1 MSGRSPDEH
10 SAEPN
15 DAYPYARAWNY
26 TLWLLGRQAYTTG
39 QLRDKLTRK
48 GATDETVS
56 RVLEKLV
63 ELKLVDD
70 ALYAET
76 FVRTRSRTKGAIRLR
91 QELFH
96 KGVAEPLVEKAVGG
110 LGEAAQLE
118 SATALA
124 QKNLWR
130 WKGEPRER
138 YAKAYAF
145 LARRGFPV
153 DVVRGALEQ
162 TFTSDED

>member
-1 MSGRSPDEH
+1 MS
-10 SAEPN
+10 EPPP
-15 DAYPYARAWNY
+15 DAYPYERAWNY

-39 QLRDKLTRK
+39 QLRDKLRRK
-48 GATDETVS
+48 GATDETVE
-56 RVLEKLV
+56 RVLGRLV
-63 ELKLVDD
+63 DLKLVDD

-76 FVRTRSRTKGAIRLR
+76 FVRTRSRNKGALRLR

-96 KGVAEPLVEKAVGG
+96 KGVAEALVEKAVGG
-110 LGEAAQLE
+110 LDEKTQLE
-118 SATALA
+118 SALALTE
-124 QKNLWR
+124 KNLWR

-153 DVVRGALEQ
+153 DVVREALAQ
-162 TFTSDED
+162 AFSDEDT

>member
-1 MSGRSPDEH
+1 MSSAPDG
-10 SAEPN
+10 
-15 DAYPYARAWNY
+15 YPYERAWNY

-39 QLRDKLTRK
+39 QLKDKLIRK
-48 GATDETVS
+48 GAAESTIIK
-56 RVLEKLV
+56 VLEKLA

-76 FVRTRSRTKGAIRLR
+76 FVRTRSRNKGAIRLR
-91 QELFH
+91 QELFR
-96 KGVAEPLVEKAVGG
+96 KGVAEPLVDKAVGE
-110 LGEAAQLE
+110 LDEDTQLE
-118 SATALA
+118 SAAALA

-153 DVVRGALEQ
+153 EVVRAALEQ
-162 TFTSDED
+162 IFLDEPKP

>member
-1 MSGRSPDEH
+1 M
-10 SAEPN
+10 N
-15 DAYPYARAWNY
+15 DPYVPEEAYPYERAWNY

-39 QLRDKLTRK
+39 QLRDKLKRK
-48 GATDETVS
+48 GATDETVE
-56 RVLEKLV
+56 RVIGKLID
-63 ELKLVDD
+63 LKLVDD

-76 FVRTRSRTKGAIRLR
+76 FVRTRSRNKGAIRLR

-96 KGVAEPLVEKAVGG
+96 KGVDEVLVDKAVEN
-110 LGEAAQLE
+110 LGEETQLE
-118 SATALA
+118 SARSLVE
-124 QKNLWR
+124 KNRWR

-153 DVVRGALEQ
+153 DVVREALENLAEE
-162 TFTSDED
+162 TG

>member
-1 MSGRSPDEH
+1 M
-10 SAEPN
+10 N
-15 DAYPYARAWNY
+15 DAPSEYPYERAWNY
-26 TLWLLGRQAYTTG
+26 ALWLLGRQAYTTG
-39 QLRDKLTRK
+39 QLKDKLVRK
-48 GATDETVS
+48 GATEGTVT
-56 RVLEKLV
+56 RVLAKLT

-76 FVRTRSRTKGAIRLR
+76 FVRSRSRSKGAIRLR
-91 QELFH
+91 QELFRR
-96 KGVAEPLVEKAVGG
+96 GVAEPLVDKAVSE
-110 LGEAAQLE
+110 LGEDTQLE
-118 SATALA
+118 TALSLT

-130 WKGEPRER
+130 WKGEPRQR

-162 TFTSDED
+162 TFSADQNQN

>member
-1 MSGRSPDEH
+1 MNETPE
-10 SAEPN
+10 
-15 DAYPYARAWNY
+15 YPYERAWNY

-48 GATDETVS
+48 GATEDTVTE
-56 RVLEKLV
+56 VLAKLA

-70 ALYAET
+70 ALYAEA
-76 FVRTRSRTKGAIRLR
+76 FVRTRSRNKGAIRLR
-91 QELFH
+91 QELFR
-96 KGVAEPLVEKAVGG
+96 KGVAEPLVDKAVGE
-110 LGEAAQLE
+110 LDEATQLE
-118 SATALA
+118 SALVLA
-124 QKNLWR
+124 EKNLWR

-162 TFTSDED
+162 TFADKPEE

>member
-1 MSGRSPDEH
+1 MSNAPDE
-10 SAEPN
+10 
-15 DAYPYARAWNY
+15 YPYERAWNY

-39 QLRDKLTRK
+39 QLKDKLVRK
-48 GATDETVS
+48 GATESTIIK
-56 RVLEKLV
+56 VLEKLA

-76 FVRTRSRTKGAIRLR
+76 FVRTRSRNKGAIRLR
-91 QELFH
+91 QELFR
-96 KGVAEPLVEKAVGG
+96 KGVAEPLVDKAVGE
-110 LGEAAQLE
+110 LDEDTQLE
-118 SATALA
+118 SAAALA

-153 DVVRGALEQ
+153 EVVRVALEQ
-162 TFTSDED
+162 IFSDES